1 MNGPSRV
8 YDFLTSLSS
17 IGIFTRIFSWKR
29 IIQEASSVL
38 QELDSSL
45 RADSESLRNAELRI
59 SALMEQKEELKNMS
73 LGREEA
79 DARRYQDMVNQ
90 NARISEDLACA
101 RELLATET
109 AEKQAC
115 LSKISE
121 IRVARDTIERESA
134 VAIADLSDKY
144 EKLSQDYQS
153 VRESLSIE
161 SEGKRNEA
169 LKYQSLKEEY
179 ESLVAEAISLKEKL
193 SAEESVKEL
202 RSLEYDH
209 KVEKLNTL
217 IEQMEADHRLAA
229 EKIRESYE
237 ERNRELSTAWQQHEQ
252 LVEDTL
258 KNYAKRYDFIRCEK
272 EEYPY
277 KGTPDN
283 VFFIGGMYTV
293 FDAKSPKNP
302 EELESFPAY
311 LKKQAE
317 AMSKYCK
324 NENVRKDAFLVVP
337 VSTLG
342 ALDTF
347 VYPLA
352 DYTVYVI
359 TLEAVLPILHM
370 LRTLEGYEFA
380 EQLSPE
386 DRDKLCRFIGKL
398 SHTTKRKVQIDTYFS
413 HELVGVLREI
423 DLLPDDFV
431 HNITQYEQKAKLNPP
446 QEKRS
451 KIIAVSDI
459 SEDVEKLESEI
470 LGWSIVRE

>member
-1 MNGPSRV
+1 M
-8 YDFLTSLSS
+8 
-17 IGIFTRIFSWKR
+17 GIFSRIFSWKR
-29 IIQEASSVL
+29 ILREAFSAL
-38 QELDSSL
+38 NQLDVSL
-45 RADSESLRNAELRI
+45 RADAESLCNAELHI
-59 SALMEQKEELKNMS
+59 SSLMEQKEELKKMS
-73 LGREEA
+73 LE
-79 DARRYQDMVNQ
+79 RY
-90 NARISEDLACA
+90 
-101 RELLATET
+101 T
-109 AEKQAC
+109 
-115 LSKISE
+115 
-121 IRVARDTIERESA
+121 
-134 VAIADLSDKY
+134 
-144 EKLSQDYQS
+144 
-153 VRESLSIE
+153 
-161 SEGKRNEA
+161 
-169 LKYQSLKEEY
+169 SLKEEY
-179 ESLVAEAISLKEKL
+179 ESLTEEVVSLREKL

-202 RSLEYDH
+202 RSLEYER

-217 IEQMEADHRLAA
+217 IEQMEDDHRLAE
-229 EKIRESYE
+229 EKARVAIE
-237 ERNRELSTAWQQHEQ
+237 ERNRILSTTWHQHEQ
-252 LVEDTL
+252 QVETTL

-277 KGTPDN
+277 NGTPDN
-283 VFFIGGMYTV
+283 VFYIGNMYTV

-302 EELESFPAY
+302 EELKNFPTY

-337 VSTLG
+337 VSTLD

-347 VYPLA
+347 IYPLA

-370 LRTLEGYEFA
+370 LKTLEDYEFA

-386 DRDKLCRFIGKL
+386 DCDKLCRFIGKL

-431 HNITQYEQKAKLNPP
+431 HDISQYEQRAKLNPP

-451 KIIAVSDI
+451 KVIAVSDI
-459 SEDVEKLESEI
+459 SEDVEKLENEI
-470 LGWSIVRE
+470 LGWSLIRE

>member
-1 MNGPSRV
+1 
-8 YDFLTSLSS
+8 
-17 IGIFTRIFSWKR
+17 
-29 IIQEASSVL
+29 
-38 QELDSSL
+38 
-45 RADSESLRNAELRI
+45 
-59 SALMEQKEELKNMS
+59 
-73 LGREEA
+73 
-79 DARRYQDMVNQ
+79 
-90 NARISEDLACA
+90 
-101 RELLATET
+101 
-109 AEKQAC
+109 
-115 LSKISE
+115 
-121 IRVARDTIERESA
+121 
-134 VAIADLSDKY
+134 
-144 EKLSQDYQS
+144 
-153 VRESLSIE
+153 
-161 SEGKRNEA
+161 
-169 LKYQSLKEEY
+169 
-179 ESLVAEAISLKEKL
+179 
-193 SAEESVKEL
+193 
-202 RSLEYDH
+202 
-209 KVEKLNTL
+209 
-217 IEQMEADHRLAA
+217 MEADHRLAA

-470 LGWSIVRE
+470 LGWSFVRE